1 MHGGTTPVRV
11 GTMRNGGGDVRGDVG
26 AASLREST
34 LCRKGGAL
42 RENEAMT
49 EDRGKVSTYELECD
63 HCGGVAVSSK
73 GR

>member
-1 MHGGTTPVRV
+1 
-11 GTMRNGGGDVRGDVG
+11 
-26 AASLREST
+26 LREST